1 MKTTSYFWI
10 RELVLVAHMDVVD
23 GDLKIVDN
31 LRDELVQEGGILLFL
46 V

>member
-1 MKTTSYFWI
+1 MMTTSYFWI

-23 GDLKIVDN
+23 GNLEVVDN
-31 LRDELVQEGGILLFL
+31 LGDELVQEGGVLFFL